1 MLYQDWISQDLG
13 TCWADDRVGDN
24 WIGHNWVTRR
34 LVAKWLVTKRLVGYH
49 MLLVLE

>member
-1 MLYQDWISQDLG
+1 MLDQDWISQDLG
-13 TCWADDRVGDN
+13 TGWADDRVGDN
-24 WIGHNWVTRR
+24 RVGDDWVTRR